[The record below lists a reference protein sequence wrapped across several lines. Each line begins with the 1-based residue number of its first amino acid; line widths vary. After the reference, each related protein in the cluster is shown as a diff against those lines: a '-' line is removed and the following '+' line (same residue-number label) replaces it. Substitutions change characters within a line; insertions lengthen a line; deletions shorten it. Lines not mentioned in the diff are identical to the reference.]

1 MTELDV
7 MNMNALAE
15 ILISE
20 LCECYKTPQSI
31 MHWVKVSSI
40 AKTIS
45 IGAEKIVEKMTT
57 TEVNINGNDK
67 ERKTEK

>member
-20 LCECYKTPQSI
+20 LCQCYKAPKSR

-45 IGAEKIVEKMTT
+45 IGAEKIAEKMTIT
-57 TEVNINGNDK
+57 DENTNQ
-67 ERKTEK
+67 

>member
-20 LCECYKTPQSI
+20 LCECYKALQSR
-31 MHWVKVSSI
+31 MHWGKVSNI

-45 IGAEKIVEKMTT
+45 FGAENIMEKMTT
-57 TEVNINGNDK
+57 TDENTNQ
-67 ERKTEK
+67 